1 MTSTEDALQFDRP
14 TGGGYP
20 TPAGALMEQ
29 AYALYS
35 NAFRPLVLAAGIPAL
50 LLNSVGLIIQ
60 PGNEQVAFVW
70 SLLISGFTS
79 GLLVVVMKL
88 AILSREG
95 QPLTSA
101 AAYNALR
108 TYGPRYISGSV
119 LVLVAAGLLS
129 FTLVGAP
136 LALFLVV
143 RLSLFGPA
151 LVVEDAD
158 VTDAL
163 TRSWAL
169 LKDRWWRTAG
179 ILLAASLPWFILV
192 VFVALV
198 EPPVLVGLVLS
209 TLGWAFVAPFI
220 TVMTLLLFED
230 YRRISDSG
238 DEPHRP
244 LWPPPDAFR

>member
-1 MTSTEDALQFDRP
+1 MTSTEDALQSDRP
-14 TGGGYP
+14 PVGGYP

-35 NAFRPLVLAAGIPAL
+35 NAFRPLVLTAGISAL
-50 LLNSVGLIIQ
+50 LLNSASLIIQ
-60 PGNEQVAFVW
+60 PSNEQVAFVW
-70 SLLISGFTS
+70 SLLISGLTS

-88 AILSREG
+88 VILSREG

-101 AAYNALR
+101 AAYDALR
-108 TYGPRYISGSV
+108 TYGPRYISGAV

-151 LVVEDAD
+151 VVVEDSD
-158 VTDAL
+158 ITDAL

-179 ILLAASLPWFILV
+179 ILLAASVPWFILM

-198 EPPVLVGLVLS
+198 DPPTLIELILT
-209 TLGWAFVAPFI
+209 TLGWAFIAPFI
-220 TVMTLLLFED
+220 TVVTLLLFED

-238 DEPHRP
+238 DDPRRP
-244 LWPPPDAFR
+244 LLPPPDAFR